1 MPSRIYSRFPE
12 RKITQP
18 SPAAKPK
25 PGSPGTVK
33 VTPIKIYP
41 SSQGLC

>member
-12 RKITQP
+12 RKITNP
-18 SPAAKPK
+18 SPAATPK

-33 VTPIKIYP
+33 IVPITIYP
-41 SSQGLC
+41 KSEGLC